1 MTLEMQ
7 MGGGGSTKFVRVSLY
22 IYKTPHK
29 KIQNPCARKD
39 LDIQSNIALTEEMMT
54 SPISALIYILY
65 VYWYRCCKFA
75 MGYCKIA
82 IGPCCKNE
90 IGYTS

>member
-1 MTLEMQ
+1 MTNL
-7 MGGGGSTKFVRVSLY
+7 L
-22 IYKTPHK
+22 
-29 KIQNPCARKD
+29 
-39 LDIQSNIALTEEMMT
+39 
-54 SPISALIYILY
+54 ISILY

-82 IGPCCKNE
+82 IGSCCKNE

>member
-1 MTLEMQ
+1 MWCK
-7 MGGGGSTKFVRVSLY
+7 MGGGGSTKFVRILSY

-29 KIQNPCARKD
+29 KIQNPCARKH
-39 LDIQSNIALTEEMMT
+39 LDIQSNIALTEKMT
-54 SPISALIYILY
+54 TLLISILY

-82 IGPCCKNE
+82 IGSCCKNE